1 MNMAEVGHSKMR
13 MHHDLQLI
21 DAAHT
26 DASTM
31 MTHEAENIGIFRGL
45 GLSTGRGPNL
55 NQHKR

>member
-1 MNMAEVGHSKMR
+1 MNPAEVGHSKMR

-31 MTHEAENIGIFRGL
+31 MTHEAENIGIF
-45 GLSTGRGPNL
+45 
-55 NQHKR
+55 